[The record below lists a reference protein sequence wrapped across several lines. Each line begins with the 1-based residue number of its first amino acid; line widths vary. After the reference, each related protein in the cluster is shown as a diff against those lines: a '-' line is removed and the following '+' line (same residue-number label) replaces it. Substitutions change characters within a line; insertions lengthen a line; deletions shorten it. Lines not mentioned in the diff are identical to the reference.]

1 MEMTGKRIFSWVIF
15 LTIVSIIGIL
25 LLYFFSGFGKDLL
38 LPVIGL
44 VFMLLSAL
52 IFIPA
57 LSRSLVS
64 SNLSR
69 FLKTFMIKSF
79 VKMLGIILIVVIYF
93 SIADV
98 GSKMVILPFLAI
110 YLIFTTLETIYAYK
124 IAIKK
129 TRENSDIGQP

>member
-1 MEMTGKRIFSWVIF
+1 MTGKRIFSWVIF